1 MYIYIYINAI
11 CVYIYIYYIHYIY
24 TIHIYIYIIYTVYI
38 YRETIYI
45 YVHYII
51 YKYIHTSYSIYIY
64 IYTPVFGCWDSRAR
78 SMPRETRGQT
88 GYIYI
93 YHTYLTI
100 HEEKDL
106 LSLVHGSPRAFFQA
120 SQEVRIRQVTIE
132 RSIVGTRESSSA
144 WNTLRRL
151 QFPKCPLPTVGFWW

>member
-1 MYIYIYINAI
+1 MYIYIYIYAI
-11 CVYIYIYYIHYIY
+11 CVNIYILYTLYIY
-24 TIHIYIYIIYTVYI
+24 TIHIYIIYTVYI
-38 YRETIYI
+38 YRDYIYTYIYMYTIYI
-45 YVHYII
+45 NI
-51 YKYIHTSYSIYIY
+51 YIHHTAY
-64 IYTPVFGCWDSRAR
+64 IYTHTCVWLLRFSCQIHAPWNQR
-78 SMPRETRGQT
+78 SNGI
-88 GYIYI
+88 YIYI

>member
-1 MYIYIYINAI
+1 MLY
-11 CVYIYIYYIHYIY
+11 VYIYIYYIHYIY
-24 TIHIYIYIIYTVYI
+24 TIHIYIIYTVYI

-51 YKYIHTSYSIYIY
+51 YKYIHTSDSIYIY
-64 IYTPVFGCWDSRAR
+64 THLCLAAEILVPDPCPVKPEVKRV
-78 SMPRETRGQT
+78 
-88 GYIYI
+88 IYI